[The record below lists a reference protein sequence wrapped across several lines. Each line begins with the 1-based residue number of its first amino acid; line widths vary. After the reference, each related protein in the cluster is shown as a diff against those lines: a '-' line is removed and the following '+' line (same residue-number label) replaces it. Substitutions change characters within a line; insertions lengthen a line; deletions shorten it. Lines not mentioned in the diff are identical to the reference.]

1 MCPNI
6 LSFIYVLYVLHISCA
21 ARVIVKDTGT
31 NYVPA
36 QLNVDNLYK
45 EVAPGNGWCGSSDV
59 ARSYYLIPV
68 IVPAADIQDAFI
80 RKYHLVE
87 VDKNARL
94 VLELPFLL
102 TTAGNNRANEPES
115 TPAVSFWKTKG
126 MASKL
131 SAIQRVEEPAPT
143 RFSQQA
149 GFGKDIKWE
158 DFRLVNFNY
167 LPFSVLYNISKR
179 PRRRHYLVHGT
190 TGGPPATAA
199 CWLSRL
205 ADEKVW

>member
-6 LSFIYVLYVLHISCA
+6 LSLIYVLYVLHISCA

-36 QLNVDNLYK
+36 QLNVDNPYK
-45 EVAPGNGWCGSSDV
+45 KLPQGWLFPLPTFRMKDCGQQPSTTKYSQSALMV
-59 ARSYYLIPV
+59 GIRQMLECRPSLV
-68 IVPAADIQDAFI
+68 LFGKQAFI

-94 VLELPFLL
+94 VLGLPFLL

-131 SAIQRVEEPAPT
+131 LLTKKIIAAIQRVEEPAPT
-143 RFSQQA
+143 YALGLLFQSA
-149 GFGKDIKWE
+149 I
-158 DFRLVNFNY
+158 
-167 LPFSVLYNISKR
+167 
-179 PRRRHYLVHGT
+179 H
-190 TGGPPATAA
+190 
-199 CWLSRL
+199 
-205 ADEKVW
+205 EKITDS